1 MPPDK
6 ADNIL
11 SDAIWWLRG
20 FRAAHPVDMMD
31 SDPTQGLG
39 DALLNVR
46 NWLVKLSLGRA
57 RTIGTNER
65 QVAVVMT
72 EGEFEQ
78 LFDGL
83 RVGAD
88 EEDMLM
94 ARTKAAAILQ
104 EFQHELASAFSPE
117 TPF

>member
-1 MPPDK
+1 MSPEK
-6 ADNIL
+6 ADNL
-11 SDAIWWLRG
+11 LADAIWWLRG

-31 SDPTQGLG
+31 CDPTQGLG

-57 RTIGTNER
+57 RIIGANER

-83 RVGAD
+83 RVDAA
-88 EEDMLM
+88 EEDLLL
-94 ARTKAAAILQ
+94 ARTKVAAILQ
-104 EFQHELASAFSPE
+104 EFRHERASAFNPE
-117 TPF
+117 VPF